1 MNRFGRASAIAAAV
15 GFSVLVS
22 GCVHEGMNTIVG
34 SDGTAQMVMTET
46 ISPVIYDYAG
56 SFGNI
61 TPAKL
66 AKEESKSPLPG
77 QDSVK
82 VYTGSE
88 GWKGIQ
94 VRCTFHSLG
103 ALDAAE
109 MAPGSNGTGLF
120 SSFSIT
126 QNASQ
131 WVLDAKVNVR
141 GITDLITLESG
152 KSKTAESRGI
162 TRADMAQIGIEI
174 GVSFQLPGQIV
185 SDNATSVNGSV
196 MTWDLLSQVYS
207 LHAVSTTSASVG
219 STTTSV
225 PAAVTTTSS
234 SPAATTTSTSA
245 AVTTTTG
252 STTG

>member
-22 GCVHEGMNTIVG
+22 GCVHEGMSTVVG

-56 SFGNI
+56 SFGDI

-94 VRCTFHSLG
+94 VRCTFHSLACLGRRGDGSGEQWHRPVLVVFHNTERQPMG
-103 ALDAAE
+103 A
-109 MAPGSNGTGLF
+109 
-120 SSFSIT
+120 
-126 QNASQ
+126 
-131 WVLDAKVNVR
+131 
-141 GITDLITLESG
+141 
-152 KSKTAESRGI
+152 
-162 TRADMAQIGIEI
+162 
-174 GVSFQLPGQIV
+174 
-185 SDNATSVNGSV
+185 
-196 MTWDLLSQVYS
+196 
-207 LHAVSTTSASVG
+207 
-219 STTTSV
+219 
-225 PAAVTTTSS
+225 
-234 SPAATTTSTSA
+234 
-245 AVTTTTG
+245 
-252 STTG
+252 

>member
-15 GFSVLVS
+15 GFSALVS
-22 GCVHEGMNTIVG
+22 GCVHEGMNTVVG
-34 SDGTAQMVMTET
+34 TDGKAQMVMTET

-56 SFGNI
+56 SFGDI

-77 QDSVK
+77 QDSVR
-82 VYTGSE
+82 VYTDAE

-109 MAPGSNGTGLF
+109 MAPGNNGTGLF

-141 GITDLITLESG
+141 GITDLITTESG
-152 KSKTAESRGI
+152 KSKTTEPRGI
-162 TRADMAQIGIEI
+162 TRAEMAQIGIEI

-207 LHAVSTTSASVG
+207 LHAVNTTSASVG

-225 PAAVTTTSS
+225 PNAG
-234 SPAATTTSTSA
+234 TTTSTSA
-245 AVTTTTG
+245 AVTTTTA

>member
-1 MNRFGRASAIAAAV
+1 MNRIGRASAIAAAV
-15 GFSVLVS
+15 GFSALVS
-22 GCVHEGMNTIVG
+22 GCVHEGMSTVVG

-66 AKEESKSPLPG
+66 AKEEAKSPLPG

-88 GWKGIQ
+88 GWKGIE
-94 VRCTFHSLG
+94 VRCSFHTLG

-109 MAPGSNGTGLF
+109 MAPGSTSTGLF

-126 QNASQ
+126 QDASQ
-131 WVLDAKVNVR
+131 WVLDAKVNVH
-141 GITDLITLESG
+141 GITDLITVESG
-152 KSKTAESRGI
+152 KSKTSESRGI

-174 GVSFQLPGQIV
+174 SVSFQLPGQIV

-219 STTTSV
+219 TTTTSV
-225 PAAVTTTSS
+225 PAAVTTTTS
-234 SPAATTTSTSA
+234 AATTTTSTA
-245 AVTTTTG
+245 AVTTTTAPA
-252 STTG
+252 TG

>member
-1 MNRFGRASAIAAAV
+1 
-15 GFSVLVS
+15 
-22 GCVHEGMNTIVG
+22 MNTVVG

-46 ISPVIYDYAG
+46 ISPVVYDYAG
-56 SFGNI
+56 SFGDI

-82 VYTGSE
+82 VYTDPE

-109 MAPGSNGTGLF
+109 MAPGSNGSSGLF

-141 GITDLITLESG
+141 GITDLITVESG
-152 KSKTAESRGI
+152 KSKTTESRGI

-207 LHAVSTTSASVG
+207 LHAVSTTSPSVG

-234 SPAATTTSTSA
+234 PAAVTTTSTAA
-245 AVTTTTG
+245 AVTTTTAPA
-252 STTG
+252 TG

>member
-1 MNRFGRASAIAAAV
+1 
-15 GFSVLVS
+15 
-22 GCVHEGMNTIVG
+22 MNTVVG
-34 SDGTAQMVMTET
+34 TDGKAQMVMTET

-56 SFGNI
+56 SFGDI

-77 QDSVK
+77 QDSVR
-82 VYTGSE
+82 VYTDAE

-109 MAPGSNGTGLF
+109 MAPGNNGTGLF

-141 GITDLITLESG
+141 GITDLITTESG
-152 KSKTAESRGI
+152 KSKTTESRGI
-162 TRADMAQIGIEI
+162 TRAEMAQIGIEI

-207 LHAVSTTSASVG
+207 LHAVNTTSASVG

-225 PAAVTTTSS
+225 PNAGTTTSTS
-234 SPAATTTSTSA
+234 AAATTTSTSA
-245 AVTTTTG
+245 AVTTTTA